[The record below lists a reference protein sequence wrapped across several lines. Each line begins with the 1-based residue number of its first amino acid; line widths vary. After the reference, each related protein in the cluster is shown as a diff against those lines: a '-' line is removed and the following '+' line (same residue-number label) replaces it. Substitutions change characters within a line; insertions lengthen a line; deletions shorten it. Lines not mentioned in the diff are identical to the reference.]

1 MITHKP
7 ALIFLVR
14 TGGAAYPRDERSLA
28 LGNRRE
34 QGAETEDI
42 IMLAE
47 VIGRIL
53 EQLAEILP
61 QQAIDALLALLG

>member
-1 MITHKP
+1 
-7 ALIFLVR
+7 
-14 TGGAAYPRDERSLA
+14 
-28 LGNRRE
+28 
-34 QGAETEDI
+34 
-42 IMLAE
+42 MLAE